1 MAEPRS
7 LLLIASGSD
16 RAAKLGEFASDLCV
30 NDQIIGFVQI
40 ACQVTPV
47 RRGSNFRPY
56 ST

>member
-30 NDQIIGFVQI
+30 NDRIIGFVL

-56 ST
+56 SA